1 MEETAATGS
10 LRLAGWSRLAERPH
24 DKRAV
29 MWPGLPRYQRMT
41 AREPNRWVVAA
52 AAVILQLTLGT
63 VHAWSVFRM
72 PLSEA
77 TGWTNE
83 QITLAYSLAILLL
96 GCSAPIGGLALARLG
111 PRRVGL
117 VAAAL
122 YGLGTLLAGF
132 AAGNLWLLYLGYG
145 VVGGVGLGLGFVVPV
160 TVVLQW
166 FPDHRGL
173 LGGVAVAGFGAG
185 ALIVGPLA
193 TWLMAG
199 LGVFPA
205 LATLGPAYLLL
216 AAPAAWFLRQPPT
229 DFGPAGSPV
238 PTPAAQ
244 PPAPRAYSA
253 REALGTWQYRALW
266 ALLFLNVSA
275 GSALLS
281 QAAAMAQEL
290 VGASAL
296 AGGAVVAMLSM
307 ANAVGRLL
315 WTGLS
320 DLVGRRAVFLAMF
333 LLQTL
338 ALPLLPHV
346 HTLVAFTLLGMLVLL
361 CYGGGFGTLAAFAAD
376 YFGSQHVGMIFG
388 LLMTACGCGGVA
400 GPLLLASVRQL
411 TGSYGP
417 ALTLL
422 VAAMLVG
429 AAVALVLRPPV
440 AVRPSPMEQSQG
452 AASMTDAVGISGLVR
467 LQPALL
473 QTDDLRRAAQLPAKK
488 SLVASANFARRIR
501 CGSWSSPQR
510 TTV

>member
-1 MEETAATGS
+1 MTP
-10 LRLAGWSRLAERPH
+10 RQPSRWA
-24 DKRAV
+24 
-29 MWPGLPRYQRMT
+29 
-41 AREPNRWVVAA
+41 VAA

-83 QITLAYSLAILLL
+83 QITLTYSLAILLL
-96 GCSAPIGGLALARLG
+96 GCGAPIGGLAVARLG

-117 VAAAL
+117 LAAAL
-122 YGLGTLLAGF
+122 YGLGTLLAGL
-132 AAGNLWLLYLGYG
+132 AAGHLWLLYLGYG
-145 VVGGVGLGLGFVVPV
+145 VIGGVGLGLGFVVPV

-193 TWLMAG
+193 TWLVAG

-205 LATLGPAYLLL
+205 LTLLGPAYLLL
-216 AAPAAWFLRQPPT
+216 AALAAWFLRQPPANLR
-229 DFGPAGSPV
+229 PAGRQV
-238 PTPAAQ
+238 PTTPAQ
-244 PPAPRAYSA
+244 PAAPRAYGA
-253 REALGTWQYRALW
+253 REALGTWQYPALW
-266 ALLFLNVSA
+266 ALLFLNVLA

-290 VGASAL
+290 VGASA
-296 AGGAVVAMLSM
+296 AVGGAVVALLSV

-338 ALPLLPHV
+338 ALPLLPQV
-346 HTLVAFTLLGMLVLL
+346 HTVGAFTLLGMLVLL

-376 YFGSQHVGMIFG
+376 YFGSQHVGVIYG

-400 GPLLLASVRQL
+400 GPLLLASVREL

-417 ALTLL
+417 ALTVL
-422 VAAMLVG
+422 VGAMLVG
-429 AAVALVLRPPV
+429 AAVALILRPP
-440 AVRPSPMEQSQG
+440 AAACPSPMKPSPAG
-452 AASMTDAVGISGLVR
+452 ASLADAVGIAGLVR
-467 LQPALL
+467 LQPAV
-473 QTDDLRRAAQLPAKK
+473 QQADDL
-488 SLVASANFARRIR
+488 SRIA
-501 CGSWSSPQR
+501 
-510 TTV
+510 